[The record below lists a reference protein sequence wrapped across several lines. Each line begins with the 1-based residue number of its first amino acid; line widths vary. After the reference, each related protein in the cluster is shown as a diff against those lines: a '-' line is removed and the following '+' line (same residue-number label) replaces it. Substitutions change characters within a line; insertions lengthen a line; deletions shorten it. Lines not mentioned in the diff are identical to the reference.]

1 MKFNAKKVLLTAGK
15 LLLAAVLVAWVC
27 SMARWDDS
35 VEGKDGAAYSVLAA
49 PASPQDDAVWSL
61 AGGHFWSK
69 TELTLKTSDL
79 KSTPDAAGNPLYV
92 KPGVKSSVQN
102 LVQKPRSWGLVALAV
117 AAFMVAGLILSV
129 RYWLLLRIQDI
140 YISRFESLRLTFL
153 GMFFNYFMPGSVGG
167 DLVKAYYVAKHTP
180 RKAAVLVSV
189 FVDRMLGL
197 TELVVLASVMIAV
210 ALLLGEKYDSL
221 RMSVN
226 VVMVVVVLVAGGLTF
241 VLSARFRRLFHLQ
254 KIYQRMSF
262 AHHIEAA
269 GDAAQLYRTRWLDL
283 LKAIGITFG
292 AQAFSIAS
300 IWLLGM
306 ALEIEASGINY
317 FVYVPMIWII
327 GAIPLSPGGA
337 GLIESL
343 YITFF
348 ASAKVSASKALVL
361 ALLGRFVQM
370 AASLP
375 GLIVYFGGAK
385 VPKDTAIEAELEG
398 ENGAGTAE

>member
-1 MKFNAKKVLLTAGK
+1 MKPIVKK
-15 LLLAAVLVAWVC
+15 LLINVTKLLFAVVLIAWVF
-27 SMARWDDS
+27 SMAQWDDS
-35 VEGKDGAAYSVLAA
+35 VTATDGATYAVVERPAVPAPDAA
-49 PASPQDDAVWSL
+49 WRVAS
-61 AGGHFWSK
+61 GHFWSR
-69 TELTLKTSDL
+69 TERTLKTADL
-79 KSTPDAAGNPLYV
+79 KSTTAAGGAIYV

-102 LVQKPRSWGLVALAV
+102 LVQKPRSWGLVALAT
-117 AAFMVAGLILSV
+117 AAFTIAGIILSI

-140 YISRFESLRLTFL
+140 HITRYESLRLTFL

-197 TELVVLASVMIAV
+197 TELAVLASVMIGV
-210 ALLLGEKYDSL
+210 ALALGENYESL

-226 VVMVVVVLVAGGLTF
+226 VVLVVMALVAGALIF

-254 KIYQRMSF
+254 KIYQKMSF

-269 GDAAQLYRTRWLDL
+269 GDAAQLYRARWVDL

-292 AQAFSIAS
+292 AQAFSIVS
-300 IWLLGM
+300 IALLGM
-306 ALEIEASGINY
+306 ALEIDTPIVNY
-317 FVYVPMIWII
+317 FVYVPMIWIL
-327 GAIPLSPGGA
+327 GAIPISPGGA

-348 ASAKVSASKALVL
+348 SSVDASKALVL

-370 AASLP
+370 TASLP
-375 GLIVYFGGAK
+375 GLVVYFGGAK
-385 VPKDTAIEAELEG
+385 VPKENAIEAEL
-398 ENGAGTAE
+398 NVDAERK